1 MKYKTSSKIE
11 YILIVIF
18 ICLVNIFPCYATGP
32 GGTSRYE
39 EAEDAI
45 LGESTMPITHK
56 VKEEGMV
63 TAGDKTGIK
72 LGADGGGG
80 GGASSNR
87 STGGG
92 KSTGGKTDKSNTANP
107 MEAQKAVKGNKK
119 VKTETIISND
129 AQKQTADASEINEE
143 TNKSRQEETF
153 SEQETSKYI
162 EEVQTEAP
170 TAQTEHE
177 NTETLKNEEN
187 IIAETIQERNDTME
201 NEKATVND
209 ETVINSVQNRDDSK
223 SFKGKK
229 IFLLNTGGGLGFGG
243 EGSSKIIKFN
253 IFAMIISSLLLIGFL
268 KTFIGFQLQKRQS
281 FKV

>member
-1 MKYKTSSKIE
+1 MKNKINFKIQ
-11 YILIVIF
+11 YIIF
-18 ICLVNIFPCYATGP
+18 ILLICLANIFPCYATGP
-32 GGTSRYE
+32 GGTTRYE

-56 VKEEGMV
+56 VKEEGV
-63 TAGDKTGIK
+63 ITAGDKVGIR

-119 VKTETIISND
+119 VKTETIISSD
-129 AQKQTADASEINEE
+129 AQKQTVDASEINEE
-143 TNKSRQEETF
+143 TNKSKQEETLP
-153 SEQETSKYI
+153 EEETSKYI
-162 EEVQTEAP
+162 EDVPTEAP

-209 ETVINSVQNRDDSK
+209 ETIINSVQNRDDSK

-229 IFLLNTGGGLGFGG
+229 IFLLNSGGGLGFGG

>member
-11 YILIVIF
+11 YILIVIL

-39 EAEDAI
+39 EAEDVI

-153 SEQETSKYI
+153 PEQETSKYI

-229 IFLLNTGGGLGFGG
+229 IFLLNTGGGIGFGG

>member
-1 MKYKTSSKIE
+1 MKNKINFKIQ
-11 YILIVIF
+11 YIIF
-18 ICLVNIFPCYATGP
+18 ILLICLSNIFPCYATGP
-32 GGTSRYE
+32 GGTTRYE

-56 VKEEGMV
+56 VKEEGV
-63 TAGDKTGIK
+63 ITAGDKVGIR

-119 VKTETIISND
+119 VKTETVISSD
-129 AQKQTADASEINEE
+129 AQKQTVDASEINEE
-143 TNKSRQEETF
+143 TNKSKQEETLP
-153 SEQETSKYI
+153 EEETSKYI
-162 EEVQTEAP
+162 EDVPTEAP

-209 ETVINSVQNRDDSK
+209 ETIINSVQNRDDSK

-229 IFLLNTGGGLGFGG
+229 IFLLNSGGGLGFGG

>member
-170 TAQTEHE
+170 TAQTAHE